1 MAKIDFSKGAASLK
15 SAVSKAG
22 EKISVAAKD
31 GAQVLSEKKQE
42 FADRAQIKNYEAKMK
57 KYNPLFPEKYND
69 IQFNLPNMV
78 RIVDDAVRKDIDVCV
93 GAIGWMS
100 KEKDVEVLHLY
111 DEAVDFSGL
120 QFLPTPTCDSVYYVD
135 PHDRKTFIN
144 VDTYFSNMQQ
154 ERLAELQHIAFSLG
168 AKEYRV
174 EMIESTSEA
183 SSSSASVSAKA
194 HGINAGGD
202 DSRSKNM
209 TTQSQT
215 AASATFGAGRKPV
228 QPTLCWFAKDNN
240 IINLINMRCS
250 ENEGDGI
257 TSYSFELNS
266 SCAQSMSSATAVKVD
281 AAIKGMGANS
291 KFTSQS
297 EQEHSR
303 KMIFHIDF

>member
-1 MAKIDFSKGAASLK
+1 MAKIDFAKGAASLK
-15 SAVSKAG
+15 NAASKVG

-42 FADRAQIKNYEAKMK
+42 MHDRAQIKNYEAKMK

-69 IQFNLPNMV
+69 EQFNLPNMV
-78 RIVDDAVRKDIDVCV
+78 RIVDDAVRKDVDVCV
-93 GAIGWMS
+93 GAIGWLS
-100 KEKDVEVLHLY
+100 KEKDVEVMHLY
-111 DEAVDFSGL
+111 DEAIEFSEL

-168 AKEYRV
+168 AKEYSV
-174 EMIESTSEA
+174 EMIESTYEA
-183 SSSSASVSAKA
+183 SSSSASVNAKA
-194 HGINAGGD
+194 HGIKAGGE
-202 DSRSKNM
+202 DSRSRNM

-215 AASATFGAGRKPV
+215 AAKAVFSAGRKPT

-250 ENEGDGI
+250 GTEEEGM
-257 TSYSFELNS
+257 TAYSFELNS
-266 SCAQSMSSATAVKVD
+266 SCAQTMSSATAVKID
-281 AAIKGMGANS
+281 AAVKGMGANS
-291 KFTSQS
+291 NFSSQS

-303 KMIFHIDF
+303 KMIFHIEF